1 MVSAPTFKVALAV
14 ARMPPVVS
22 VRVASEPLAA
32 KRWTTPPLTAWPAPV
47 TVMPL
52 VVTNERLFTAMAA
65 E

>member
-1 MVSAPTFKVALAV
+1 MVLVV

-22 VRVASEPLAA
+22 VMVASEPPPV

-47 TVMPL
+47 TVIPL
-52 VVTNERLFTAMAA
+52 PVTKERLFTAMAA